1 MSWQIQWVS
10 LHRGELVEI
19 SVSVLVVEVEEEVSE
34 LLVEVEVLEVEL
46 LLLLLEEKAYL
57 PFAPILSS
65 SRRFLDQKDLRCFGL
80 ETGMAGPRRGRK
92 VF

>member
-1 MSWQIQWVS
+1 MSWQMQWLL
-10 LHRGELVEI
+10 LHRGELVEV
-19 SVSVLVVEVEEEVSE
+19 SVSVLVVEEEEVSE
-34 LLVEVEVLEVEL
+34 LLVEVEVLEVE

-80 ETGMAGPRRGRK
+80 ETGMAGPRRERK

>member
-1 MSWQIQWVS
+1 MSWQMQWLL

-19 SVSVLVVEVEEEVSE
+19 SVSVLVVEEEEVSE
-34 LLVEVEVLEVEL
+34 LLVEVEVLEVE

>member
-1 MSWQIQWVS
+1 MSWQMQWLL
-10 LHRGELVEI
+10 LHRGELVEV
-19 SVSVLVVEVEEEVSE
+19 SVSVLVVEEEEVSE
-34 LLVEVEVLEVEL
+34 LLVEVEVLEVE

-80 ETGMAGPRRGRK
+80 ETGMAGPRKERK